1 MRLFE
6 RRRDRTEIPIDAV
19 KKQLEKIAREGGFK
33 AALLATREGFD
44 VVETES
50 GIDSSILAA
59 LAGLLFEMSTEIRD
73 FSGARHLDHLTMS
86 GPRGDA
92 VICRF
97 FDLMDQPVALIII
110 TEMQSRYRELT
121 DRAVDG
127 IKRILEKS

>member
-6 RRRDRTEIPIDAV
+6 RRKNRTEIPIDAV
-19 KKQLEKIAREGGFK
+19 KNQLEHIAREGGFK

-44 VVETES
+44 VVDIDS

-59 LAGLLFEMSTEIRD
+59 LAGLVFEMSAEIRD
-73 FSGARHLDHLTMS
+73 FSGARHMDHITMS
-86 GPRGDA
+86 GPHGDG

-97 FDLMDQPVALIII
+97 FELMGQPVALIII
-110 TEMQSRYRELT
+110 TGIQSRYRELT

-127 IKRILEKS
+127 IKRILE

>member
-6 RRRDRTEIPIDAV
+6 RRKNRTEIPIDAV
-19 KKQLEKIAREGGFK
+19 KNQLEHIAREGGFK

-44 VVETES
+44 VVDIDS

-59 LAGLLFEMSTEIRD
+59 LAGLVFEMSAEIRD
-73 FSGARHLDHLTMS
+73 FSGARHMDHITMS
-86 GPRGDA
+86 GSHGDG

-97 FDLMDQPVALIII
+97 FELMGQPVALIII
-110 TEMQSRYRELT
+110 TGIQSRYRELT

-127 IKRILEKS
+127 IKRILE